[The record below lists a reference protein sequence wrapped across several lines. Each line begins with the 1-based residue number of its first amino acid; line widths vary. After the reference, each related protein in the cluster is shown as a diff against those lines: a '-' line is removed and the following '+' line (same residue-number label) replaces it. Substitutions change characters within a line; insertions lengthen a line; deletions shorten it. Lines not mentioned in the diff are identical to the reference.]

1 MNGVWTLALQVHTSF
16 RKTFFVTRT
25 KINRLSTS
33 VDWKWG
39 QFVPLAVEICICNEV
54 QPVRLTFSMMEYFGF
69 HLCAVWPSS
78 SFYLQQR
85 GRERVGLPLLSIFQ
99 TEFQTFWGLSPLE
112 KPLKCSM
119 SFITYFFSII
129 FK

>member
-1 MNGVWTLALQVHTSF
+1 MNGVWTIALQVHTSGGQKIQENF
-16 RKTFFVTRT
+16 FFVTGT
-25 KINRLSTS
+25 KINGPSTS

-39 QFVPLAVEICICNEV
+39 QFVPLAVEICIYNEV

-85 GRERVGLPLLSIFQ
+85 GRETVGRPLLSIFQ
-99 TEFQTFWGLSPLE
+99 TEFQSFWGLSP
-112 KPLKCSM
+112 P
-119 SFITYFFSII
+119 
-129 FK
+129 